1 MTHLGNTK
9 IVVKL
14 KCDHIFGDMTKWP
27 FKCCIIEGYTFY
39 EYFEQISMFNW
50 YN

>member
-1 MTHLGNTK
+1 MTHLKNTK
-9 IVVKL
+9 IVVQL
-14 KCDHIFGDMTKWP
+14 KCDHIFGDMTKWS
-27 FKCCIIEGYTFY
+27 FKCCILEGYTFY